1 VLGILTI
8 VGLGQNHLANK
19 QLWDDNR
26 QLHLNTERKL
36 MALQEDKSEELRT
49 HPPSRGTER
58 DSTIAL
64 LGSTRQSG
72 FPQHTLYTD
81 CEWN

>member
-1 VLGILTI
+1 MTGVTLGWAAAVLGILTI

-36 MALQEDKSEELRT
+36 MALQEDKL
-49 HPPSRGTER
+49 ER
-58 DSTIAL
+58 VHGILAAH
-64 LGSTRQSG
+64 GK
-72 FPQHTLYTD
+72 
-81 CEWN
+81 